1 MALTKRLPLAS
12 CTFKLNSIRIHYFEL
27 LVLQFGNRHLSTQT
41 TPPPPPPQKVRKTK
55 DLVENLRLIIQTKFG
70 GLKDEDRIFTN
81 LYGRHDWHIKGAM
94 ARVCSNLFIEKLE
107 RRKAFELRRVIG
119 IRRKKLFSKV
129 HLGLSMKLKR
139 VVFVVVVEPVFHQV

>member
-55 DLVENLRLIIQTKFG
+55 DLVENLRLII
-70 GLKDEDRIFTN
+70 
-81 LYGRHDWHIKGAM
+81 
-94 ARVCSNLFIEKLE
+94 
-107 RRKAFELRRVIG
+107 
-119 IRRKKLFSKV
+119 
-129 HLGLSMKLKR
+129 
-139 VVFVVVVEPVFHQV
+139 